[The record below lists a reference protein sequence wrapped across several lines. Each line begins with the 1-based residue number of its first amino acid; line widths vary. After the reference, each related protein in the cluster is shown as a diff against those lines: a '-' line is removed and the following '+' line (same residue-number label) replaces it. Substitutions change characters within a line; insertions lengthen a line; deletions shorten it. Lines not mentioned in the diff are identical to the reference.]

1 MKGIILAGGA
11 GSRLSPIT
19 ANISKQLLPVYN
31 KPMIYYPL
39 STLMLANI
47 REILIITTPR
57 DKTLFQG
64 MLGDGR
70 QWGLNIEYK
79 IQDNPNGIAEAFII
93 GENFIG
99 NDSVSLVLG
108 DNILFGHN
116 LQNSLEKF
124 SNLKDGAAVFAYQVK
139 DPERYGVVEFNKFN
153 NVLSIEEKPENP
165 KSNYAVIGLYFYSNS
180 VIEIAK
186 SIKPSNRGELEITD
200 INKVYLNSNSLQ
212 VEGLGRGSAWFDAGT
227 FDSLMDASQFIQ
239 TIENRQG
246 LQIACL
252 EEIALRKNWISKN
265 DVLAISKNLK
275 NSYGS
280 YLESLVR

>member
-1 MKGIILAGGA
+1 
-11 GSRLSPIT
+11 
-19 ANISKQLLPVYN
+19 
-31 KPMIYYPL
+31 
-39 STLMLANI
+39 
-47 REILIITTPR
+47 
-57 DKTLFQG
+57 
-64 MLGDGR
+64 
-70 QWGLNIEYK
+70 
-79 IQDNPNGIAEAFII
+79 
-93 GENFIG
+93 
-99 NDSVSLVLG
+99 
-108 DNILFGHN
+108 
-116 LQNSLEKF
+116 
-124 SNLKDGAAVFAYQVK
+124 
-139 DPERYGVVEFNKFN
+139 
-153 NVLSIEEKPENP
+153 
-165 KSNYAVIGLYFYSNS
+165 VIGLYFYSNS

>member
-11 GSRLSPIT
+11 GSRLFPIT

-265 DVLAISKNLK
+265 DVLAISKILK

>member
-11 GSRLSPIT
+11 GSRLFPIT